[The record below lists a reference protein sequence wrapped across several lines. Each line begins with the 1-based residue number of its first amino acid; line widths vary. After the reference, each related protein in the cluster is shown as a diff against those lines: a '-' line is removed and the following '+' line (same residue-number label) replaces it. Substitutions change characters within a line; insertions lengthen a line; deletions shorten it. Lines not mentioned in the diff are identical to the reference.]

1 MTEVKEDNRTLKVGD
16 KTYRVEEMT
25 EKSQNIYNNLV
36 VIEQMIKKNQAVL
49 TEITLVVEGLLF
61 KQNDLLTLIQ
71 TEEPLLNKDDDDSKE
86 KEADKKETLQ
96 IANMIEAL
104 TPDSQDAVI
113 KIIERLLAAERTSR
127 EGKTNGNAAK

>member
-71 TEEPLLNKDDDDSKE
+71 TEEPLLNKDNDDSKE
-86 KEADKKETLQ
+86 KEADKKEGSDKK
-96 IANMIEAL
+96 AN
-104 TPDSQDAVI
+104 
-113 KIIERLLAAERTSR
+113 
-127 EGKTNGNAAK
+127 

>member
-86 KEADKKETLQ
+86 KEADKKEGRDKK
-96 IANMIEAL
+96 AN
-104 TPDSQDAVI
+104 
-113 KIIERLLAAERTSR
+113 
-127 EGKTNGNAAK
+127 